1 MSDSRT
7 HPGDRF
13 EVGDPRGAAMIGR
26 RVDEALPAGY
36 DANLPP
42 NASDLGAVAGAAVPG
57 SLARADV
64 VTAPRR
70 SWIEGVHAAAARLR
84 GRDWD
89 VNLGAVLVAAAMAA
103 ASWNAL
109 MAVAGAAGFPAYLAW
124 TFPLGVDGL
133 VYIGLRTTYILRRAQ
148 LRKRVWVWVV
158 LTYAFLVSFTG
169 NGMHSTTAN
178 GGPMV
183 LPSWELPFMPWHAV
197 VSGAWLASTVP
208 AVSAMFA
215 IHLLVVHRRAREEM
229 GEQVRRRQRSG
240 WRRRLGIWLAGA
252 PDAERQAVSKL
263 DVSASTAGRMRAR
276 SSRRRAGRRSETE
289 VLAMVRRARG
299 RLLDDLGREPEDGEV
314 ASQMSADGYPLSASR
329 VRFYLPRVRTE
340 ERAAAD
346 DVVAWHG
353 R

>member
-1 MSDSRT
+1 MPDSGAR
-7 HPGDRF
+7 PSDRF
-13 EVGDPRGAAMIGR
+13 EVGDPRGAAMIDR
-26 RVDEALPAGY
+26 RVDEAVPAGY

-42 NASDLGAVAGAAVPG
+42 VASDLGAVAGAAVPG
-57 SLARADV
+57 SLARGDA
-64 VTAPRR
+64 VTGPGR
-70 SWIEGVHAAAARLR
+70 SLIEGVITAAARLR

-109 MAVAGAAGFPAYLAW
+109 MAVANAAGFPAYLAW

-133 VYIGLRTTYILRRAQ
+133 VYIGLRTTYILRRAH

-158 LTYAFLVSFTG
+158 LSYAFLVSFTG

-183 LPSWELPFMPWHAV
+183 LPSWELPFVPWHAV

-215 IHLLVVHRRAREEM
+215 IHLLVVHRRAREE
-229 GEQVRRRQRSG
+229 GEQTHRRQRSG

-252 PDAERQAVSKL
+252 PDAERQAVSKP
-263 DVSASTAGRMRAR
+263 DASASTANRVRVR

-289 VLAMVRRARG
+289 VLAMVREARE
-299 RLLDDLGREPEDGEV
+299 RLLDDLGRDPDDGEV
-314 ASQMSADGYPLSASR
+314 ASQMSADGHPLSASR
-329 VRFYLPRVRTE
+329 VRFYLPKVRAE
-340 ERAAAD
+340 VRAAAEE
-346 DVVAWHG
+346 VVAWHG
-353 R
+353 RR